1 MILDNIK
8 ASLFEGAYFHHKDKS
23 SKTEESIAER
33 TKLRR
38 QRAVE
43 IINKNHMISFEL
55 FKKYFGYSNPSNM
68 YKFLNDKKNTG
79 RNRAQVNLINLTNL
93 KRDYENETLRLKMKW
108 IRLKR

>member
-8 ASLFEGAYFHHKDKS
+8 ASLFEGVYFHHKDKS
-23 SKTEESIAER
+23 LKTEESIAER

-55 FKKYFGYSNPSNM
+55 FKKYFGCSNPSNM

>member
-8 ASLFEGAYFHHKDKS
+8 ASPFEGVYFHHKDKS
-23 SKTEESIAER
+23 PKTEESIAGR

-55 FKKYFGYSNPSNM
+55 FKRYFGYSNPSNM
-68 YKFLNDKKNTG
+68 YKFLNGKKKKT
-79 RNRAQVNLINLTNL
+79 QKEIEPKLI
-93 KRDYENETLRLKMKW
+93 
-108 IRLKR
+108 